1 MLSRVADHMY
11 WMSRYTERAENLAR
25 LMQVSVELLLD
36 GTSAGNARASG
47 SDAYWL
53 PVLAATAME
62 GTFQLLYPSPKSG
75 DVAHF
80 LTLDEKNPDSI
91 LSCLREAREN
101 ARTVRD
107 QITDE
112 MWTELNHLYLLVSS
126 SAGADLLENSPQSFF
141 EKIIESALRFEGI
154 TSATLARDEGW
165 HFLQLGRFLERADK
179 TSRFLDIKTQ
189 TEEPVESALE
199 SLQWGT
205 ILRACSA
212 QTSYRR
218 THGTEFTL
226 ERVLDM
232 LLFSTDFPR
241 SVRFCVRAADEMLHH
256 ISGTPTG
263 QYSNK
268 CEKHAGSLLARLN
281 FSGTSDVLKRG
292 LHEYIDDLQVAL
304 NETGQAIFETY
315 VFLPQDATRP
325 QVFFAPWDPVGYHL
339 QKQQEQQQQ
348 QSADWGG
355 AQAPGWM
362 QQGCSGPGGLL
373 AAAPNS

>member
-1 MLSRVADHMY
+1 MY

-47 SDAYWL
+47 SDTYWL
-53 PVLAATAME
+53 PVLSATAME

-75 DVAHF
+75 DVSHF

-112 MWTELNHLYLLVSS
+112 MWAELNHIYLLVSS
-126 SAGADLLENSPQSFF
+126 PAGADLLENSPQTFF

-189 TEEPVESALE
+189 TAAPVESALE

-218 THGTEFTL
+218 THGTEFSL
-226 ERVLDM
+226 ERVLEM

-241 SVRFCVRAADEMLHH
+241 SVRFCVRAADEMLHY

-263 QYSNK
+263 RYSNK

-315 VFLPQDATRP
+315 VFLPQDASQP
-325 QVFFAPWDPVGYHL
+325 QVFLTPWDPAGYHL

-348 QSADWGG
+348 QSAHWGG
-355 AQAPGWM
+355 TPAPDWM
-362 QQGCSGPGGLL
+362 RHLDSGLGGALTS
-373 AAAPNS
+373 APKS

>member
-1 MLSRVADHMY
+1 MF
-11 WMSRYTERAENLAR
+11 WMSRYIERAENLAR

-36 GTSAGNARASG
+36 GAFAGRTRAPG
-47 SDAYWL
+47 SDEYWL

-62 GTFQLLYPSPKSG
+62 GTFQLLYPQPQPG
-75 DVAHF
+75 DVPHF
-80 LTLDEKNPDSI
+80 LTLDEQNPDSI

-101 ARTVRD
+101 ARTARD

-112 MWTELNHLYLLVSS
+112 MWTELNYIYLFVSS
-126 SAGADLLENSPQSFF
+126 EAGADLLENSPQSFF
-141 EKIIESALRFEGI
+141 EKIIESALRFDGI
-154 TSATLARDEGW
+154 TSATLARTEGW
-165 HFLQLGRFLERADK
+165 QFLQLGRYLERADK

-189 TEEPVESALE
+189 TADAAEGAVE

-232 LLFSTDFPR
+232 LLFSTEFPR
-241 SVRFCVRAADEMLHH
+241 SVRFCVREADEMLHH
-256 ISGTPTG
+256 ISGTATG

-268 CEKHAGSLLARLN
+268 CEKLAGSLLARLN

-315 VFLPQDATRP
+315 VYLPQDTSRP
-325 QVFFAPWDPVGYHL
+325 QVLLPAWDPLGFHL

-348 QSADWGG
+348 QSAFGG
-355 AQAPGWM
+355 GSHPPSWLRTGSLVLDGPAE
-362 QQGCSGPGGLL
+362 SGLS
-373 AAAPNS
+373 A

>member
-1 MLSRVADHMY
+1 
-11 WMSRYTERAENLAR
+11 
-25 LMQVSVELLLD
+25 MQVSVELLLD
-36 GTSAGNARASG
+36 GNTAGRSRAAG

-62 GTFQLLYPSPKSG
+62 GTFQLLYPTPKEG
-75 DVAHF
+75 DVSHF
-80 LTLDEKNPDSI
+80 LTLDEQNPDSI

-112 MWTELNHLYLLVSS
+112 MWAELNDIYLQVSS
-126 SAGADLLENSPQSFF
+126 KAGADLLKNSPQTFF
-141 EKIIESALRFEGI
+141 ENIVESALRFEGI

-189 TEEPVESALE
+189 TEDPAESALE

-315 VFLPQDATRP
+315 VFLPQDTTRP
-325 QVFFAPWDPVGYHL
+325 QVFLAPWDPVGYHL

-348 QSADWGG
+348 QSASFG
-355 AQAPGWM
+355 QAAVPSWLR
-362 QQGCSGPGGLL
+362 QGCSGLSGLSGAVQAL
-373 AAAPNS
+373 